1 MNKQLEN
8 LDELLASASKRSD
21 EISNEV
27 EKNFHINRDNIEFYK
42 YQCRMN
48 DEEYNLYIK
57 QADNLCLNLQN
68 KTGQ

>member
-1 MNKQLEN
+1 MNKQLEK

-27 EKNFHINRDNIEFYK
+27 EKNFHINRDNMEFYK
-42 YQCRMN
+42 YQRRMN